1 MMRVS
6 AQISLYPLRQQ
17 SLSPVIDEAV
27 QEFRRPDLDVQ
38 PGPMSTRVSGEEAE
52 VFDAMRQAFL
62 KSAAR
67 GDVVMV
73 ATVSQACP
81 ASEEECPA

>member
-17 SLSPVIDEAV
+17 NLSPVIDEALK
-27 QEFRRPDLDVQ
+27 EFRRLDLDVQ
-38 PGPMSTRVSGEEAE
+38 PGPMSTRISGEEAE
-52 VFDAMRQAFL
+52 VFAAMRQAFL

-73 ATVSQACP
+73 VSVSQACP
-81 ASEEECPA
+81 VSEGDCSA

>member
-17 SLSPVIDEAV
+17 NLSPVIDEALK
-27 QEFRRPDLDVQ
+27 EFRRLDLDMQ
-38 PGPMSTRVSGEEAE
+38 PGPMCTRISGEEAE
-52 VFDAMRQAFL
+52 VFAAMRQAFL

-73 ATVSQACP
+73 VTVSQACP
-81 ASEEECPA
+81 VSEGDCSA

>member
-1 MMRVS
+1 MLRVS

-17 SLSPVIDEAV
+17 RLSPAIDEAL
-27 QEFRRPDLDVQ
+27 EELRRLDVDVQ

-52 VFDAMRQAFL
+52 VFAAMRQAFL

-73 ATVSQACP
+73 VTVSQACP
-81 ASEEECPA
+81 PSEKEDSA